1 MKIRENLTP
10 KAAAAEC
17 RCLEIRKNGEKHEID
32 TWILQEHH
40 MEVFVNGQFW
50 TLFSCTP
57 EYLTEAILGH
67 LKTEGLIHSLE
78 DVESV
83 ELTENGQK
91 AMVRISVPL
100 PSGLPDQ
107 YTKTPHPLT
116 PIDWKPEWIISLAD
130 RLVKGMPLHEKT
142 WGAHSCFLAQGE
154 QLLFSCEDI
163 GRHNAIDKAVGYA
176 LRNGLSLEKCIL
188 YTSGRMPFDMT
199 MKIIMAGIPVV
210 AAKAI
215 PMVDSVELA
224 KKYRLTMI
232 CAARPDRM
240 RVYTDFYH
248 QP

>member
-1 MKIRENLTP
+1 MEIRENLTP

-78 DVESV
+78 DVE
-83 ELTENGQK
+83 
-91 AMVRISVPL
+91 SVPL

-176 LRNGLSLEKCIL
+176 LRNGLLLEKCIL

-210 AAKAI
+210 KG
-215 PMVDSVELA
+215 
-224 KKYRLTMI
+224 K
-232 CAARPDRM
+232 
-240 RVYTDFYH
+240 
-248 QP
+248 

>member
-100 PSGLPDQ
+100 PS
-107 YTKTPHPLT
+107 
-116 PIDWKPEWIISLAD
+116 
-130 RLVKGMPLHEKT
+130 
-142 WGAHSCFLAQGE
+142 
-154 QLLFSCEDI
+154 
-163 GRHNAIDKAVGYA
+163 
-176 LRNGLSLEKCIL
+176 
-188 YTSGRMPFDMT
+188 
-199 MKIIMAGIPVV
+199 
-210 AAKAI
+210 
-215 PMVDSVELA
+215 
-224 KKYRLTMI
+224 
-232 CAARPDRM
+232 
-240 RVYTDFYH
+240 
-248 QP
+248 

>member
-1 MKIRENLTP
+1 M
-10 KAAAAEC
+10 
-17 RCLEIRKNGEKHEID
+17 
-32 TWILQEHH
+32 
-40 MEVFVNGQFW
+40 
-50 TLFSCTP
+50 FSCIP
-57 EYLTEAILGH
+57 EYLTEVILGH

-83 ELTENGQK
+83 ELRENGQK

-100 PSGLPDQ
+100 PSGFPDQ

-116 PIDWKPEWIISLAD
+116 PIDWKPEWIFSLAD
-130 RLVKGMPLHEKT
+130 RIAEGMPLHEKT
-142 WGAHSCFLAQGE
+142 WGAHSCFLALGE

-176 LRNGLSLEKCIL
+176 LKNGFSLEYCIL

-215 PMVDSVELA
+215 PMMDSVELA

-248 QP
+248 

>member
-1 MKIRENLTP
+1 MT
-10 KAAAAEC
+10 
-17 RCLEIRKNGEKHEID
+17 
-32 TWILQEHH
+32 
-40 MEVFVNGQFW
+40 EV
-50 TLFSCTP
+50 
-57 EYLTEAILGH
+57 ILGH

-83 ELTENGQK
+83 ELRENGQK

-100 PSGLPDQ
+100 PSGFPDQ

-116 PIDWKPEWIISLAD
+116 PIDWKPEWIFFLAD
-130 RLVKGMPLHEKT
+130 RIAEGMPLHEKT
-142 WGAHSCFLAQGE
+142 WGAHSCFLALGE

-176 LRNGLSLEKCIL
+176 LKNGLSLEYCIL
-188 YTSGRMPFDMT
+188 YTSGRTPFDMT

-215 PMVDSVELA
+215 PMMDSVELA

-248 QP
+248 